1 MLHRM
6 KCLKSNQRMFSGLDC
21 RLCQNSCWDVTDLF
35 LDWIPKKSCQ
45 GTDVMKQIA
54 IKNTYNNRHAL
65 ILHMHPLAEFPWLFS
80 HTIKKAIWWETV
92 KSFIFINFLFH
103 VPWLVCFLCII
114 NYLLV
119 DCCLLKKLG
128 AWGYVATHPSPWMV
142 ALKQHLMFFNK
153 VQEEHVQII
162 NLINT
167 KGAQSVINPVNK
179 VRGVYIHSI
188 LTSVPWQF
196 SSILPLPLLRTYNY
210 LFLKPPGGGGGTLG
224 SGQSSELEA
233 LPSDSTPNT
242 HNIYSIY

>member
-65 ILHMHPLAEFPWLFS
+65 ILHMHPLAEFPWLF
-80 HTIKKAIWWETV
+80 HAPLKKQFGEKLLKV
-92 KSFIFINFLFH
+92 FFFINFLFH

-119 DCCLLKKLG
+119 DCCLLKKVG

-142 ALKQHLMFFNK
+142 ALKQHMMLFNK

-162 NLINT
+162 NLINR

-179 VRGVYIHSI
+179 VRV
-188 LTSVPWQF
+188 
-196 SSILPLPLLRTYNY
+196 SSILPPPLLRTYNY
-210 LFLKPPGGGGGTLG
+210 LFPKPPGGGGY
-224 SGQSSELEA
+224 SGFGPQFRARSPPLRQHA
-233 LPSDSTPNT
+233 K
-242 HNIYSIY
+242 YA